1 MTRRVVF
8 IKDKIW
14 DRLKILAERDG
25 LHVSELIRRAI
36 VEFLKKEEA

>member
-25 LHVSELIRRAI
+25 LRIRTDT
-36 VEFLKKEEA
+36 